1 MEEFSRTELL
11 IKKEGIES
19 LQNSTVAIFGVGGV
33 GGFVVEALAR
43 AGVGTLHII
52 DHDTVSISNLNR
64 QIIATHQTIDRK
76 KVDVMKE
83 RILSIN
89 PYCNVKIYD
98 DKTGKWGTAHSVHV
112 KRPRNSSPDFFLP
125 ETANH
130 FPFDEFDYI
139 VDAVDTV
146 TAKIKLVEISQEKK
160 IPIISSMGTGNKLDP
175 TKLEVTDIYKTSIC
189 PLARVMRRELK
200 KRKIPALKVVYST
213 EKPIETDAPVDPET
227 HKKTPGSISF
237 VPSCA
242 GLIIASVVVRDL
254 LHIK

>member
-11 IKKEGIES
+11 IKKEGIET
-19 LQNSTVAIFGVGGV
+19 LQKSTVAVFGVGGV
-33 GGFVVEALAR
+33 GGFVVEALVR
-43 AGVGTLHII
+43 AGVGTIHII

-64 QIIATHQTIDRK
+64 QIIATHQTIDQK
-76 KVDVMKE
+76 KVEVMKE

-89 PYCNVKIYD
+89 PCCNVQTYD
-98 DKTGKWGTAHSVHV
+98 
-112 KRPRNSSPDFFLP
+112 DFFLP
-125 ETANH
+125 ETVDH
-130 FPFDEFDYI
+130 FPFDAFDYI

-146 TAKIKLVEISQEKK
+146 TAKIKLVEIAQEKE

-200 KRKIPALKVVYST
+200 KRKIKSLKVVYST
-213 EKPIETDAPVDPET
+213 EKPIETEAPVDPET

-254 LHIK
+254 LHITN